1 MKNLRYIPCIGLLLC
16 LLIGLCACSGK
27 AETPDTMEFKGIPWN
42 ASVEE
47 VCQALELEFDP
58 AMWEEESERGGT
70 LRLENWDA
78 FGQTAQ
84 LVYFNFANF
93 TDDPTVPPGLCE
105 VHFFYTADCD
115 QQALLDALRAE
126 YGPEAEEYVRY
137 SSIDGESQ
145 TWVDNEQLK
154 YWFPKMTLA
163 DTLSGAEQSALREAY
178 LSELSDEAAAN
189 YIHAEPAGSVL
200 WAENYFDAFSSVIP
214 PEEKP
219 DEIEPWVRVSGTI
232 LSLALQLSGA

>member
-27 AETPDTMEFKGIPWN
+27 AETPDTMEFEGIPWN

-84 LVYFNFANF
+84 IVYFNFANF
-93 TDDPTVPPGLCE
+93 TDDPTVPLGLCQ

-137 SSIDGESQ
+137 SSIDGEAQ

-163 DTLSGAEQSALREAY
+163 GTLSDAEQSALREAY

-189 YIHAEPAGSVL
+189 YINAEPAGSVL
-200 WAENYFDAFSSVIP
+200 WAENYFDAFSSLIP
-214 PEEKP
+214 EEEKP
-219 DEIEPWVRVSGTI
+219 DEIEPWVRVNGEI
-232 LSLALQLSGA
+232 LTLALQLSEA

>member
-27 AETPDTMEFKGIPWN
+27 AETPDTMEFEGIPWN

-47 VCQALELEFDP
+47 VCQALGIEFDP
-58 AMWEEESERGGT
+58 AMWEEESERSGT

-93 TDDPTVPPGLCE
+93 TDDPTVPPGLCQ
-105 VHFFYTADCD
+105 VQMIYTADCD
-115 QQALLDALRAE
+115 QQALLNALRAE

-137 SSIDGESQ
+137 SSIDGEAQ

-189 YIHAEPAGSVL
+189 YINAEPAGSVL
-200 WAENYFDAFSSVIP
+200 WAENYFDAFSPVIP

-232 LSLALQLSGA
+232 LTLALQLSEV

>member
-1 MKNLRYIPCIGLLLC
+1 MKKFRYIPLYGLLLC

-27 AETPDTMEFKGIPWN
+27 AETPDSMEFKGIPWN

-84 LVYFNFANF
+84 FVYFNFANF
-93 TDDPTVPPGLCE
+93 TDDPTVPLGLCQ

-115 QQALLDALRAE
+115 QQALLDALRAASFISE
-126 YGPEAEEYVRY
+126 T
-137 SSIDGESQ
+137 Q
-145 TWVDNEQLK
+145 TDRLVEKTASL
-154 YWFPKMTLA
+154 
-163 DTLSGAEQSALREAY
+163 
-178 LSELSDEAAAN
+178 
-189 YIHAEPAGSVL
+189 AGSLHADVL
-200 WAENYFDAFSSVIP
+200 KQNIVAFNVAKTRNEDVFRTIKTEFRFMSS
-214 PEEKP
+214 
-219 DEIEPWVRVSGTI
+219 RRFVSGR
-232 LSLALQLSGA
+232 SGHG